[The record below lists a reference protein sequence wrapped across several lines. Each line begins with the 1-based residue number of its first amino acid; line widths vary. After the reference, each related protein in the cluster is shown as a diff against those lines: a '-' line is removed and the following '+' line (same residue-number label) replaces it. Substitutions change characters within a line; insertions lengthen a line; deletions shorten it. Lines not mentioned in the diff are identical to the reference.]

1 MPCHESNHGDFFFQ
15 IYTEYHLHGIP
26 HEFNTLRLSPDGS
39 NGARCYCTHTPSFP
53 HSLVNENQT
62 NHQSKRQMFTVVVYN
77 FNLQSVRQ
85 RFLPVSSADYCCCH
99 CRLQLC
105 VSSIKTFGHRTISC
119 TELVPRI

>member
-62 NHQSKRQMFTVVVYN
+62 NHQSKRQMFTVVVYTTLICN
-77 FNLQSVRQ
+77 QFDKGSCPFHLLIIVVVTAGSSCAFRQLKLSAIAQYHVR
-85 RFLPVSSADYCCCH
+85 S
-99 CRLQLC
+99 
-105 VSSIKTFGHRTISC
+105 
-119 TELVPRI
+119 